1 LRAAESSST
10 ILDIGVNTSS
20 TEKPATSSD
29 DAGSLRACAVS
40 EMAAGWR
47 RLDGRWLTAALLVGY
62 FAGLFVYARGEGR
75 SLRQAWNAVGV
86 SARDPVFGDLRI
98 IPDAAE
104 AAGEGRDPYGD
115 DIRDHRRRRFNYP
128 RLWLSTYGMGL
139 TSGRVEIVGTG
150 IAAAF
155 LGLTFVVMG
164 PLTLMQGCLWAALVC
179 APATM
184 LGVERGNL
192 DLIMFCLL
200 ALALLSR
207 RRPPLAA
214 GFILAASLGKLFP
227 AASFLVFA
235 NRPARRTLVM
245 VGTCLLVFA
254 VYLYFTRDDLSQIGR
269 ATLRSASYSYGC
281 AILVG
286 LIQLKFG
293 GGISFAES
301 LAVGWVAALAVCTL
315 AGLRARGKPSIP
327 ATYERE
333 VIAFLIG
340 APIMIGTFLLGTSFD
355 YRWVFG
361 LYCVPLWLRLGAG
374 RGPLAP
380 GSRGALACLTIYL
393 YWFLIAGEGTTLRLL
408 FKQILAWVLLY
419 QIAYSLAVILRPAW
433 SGWRTAVLVPAARKT

>member
-1 LRAAESSST
+1 MRAAESSST

-62 FAGLFVYARGEGR
+62 FAGLFVYARGEGDPFVRPGMR
-75 SLRQAWNAVGV
+75 SAFPRAIRCSVISGSSLTQPRRL
-86 SARDPVFGDLRI
+86 ARDAIPTGTTSAITADGD
-98 IPDAAE
+98 
-104 AAGEGRDPYGD
+104 
-115 DIRDHRRRRFNYP
+115 
-128 RLWLSTYGMGL
+128 STTRVCGL

-380 GSRGALACLTIYL
+380 GSRGALAYLTIYL
-393 YWFLIAGEGTTLRLL
+393 YWFLIAGEGTIFRLL
-408 FKQILAWVLLY
+408 FKQILAWALLY
-419 QIAYSLAVILRPAW
+419 QIAQSLAVILRPAW
-433 SGWRTAVLVPAARKT
+433 SGWRTAVLGHAARKT